1 MVSYKSSCLL
11 DLNVMWTKVAS
22 MVKIEL
28 IYMAVV
34 FVFC

>member
-1 MVSYKSSCLL
+1 MVSFKSSSLL
-11 DLNVMWTKVAS
+11 DFYLIVTKVTS
-22 MVKIEL
+22 MDKVEL

>member
-1 MVSYKSSCLL
+1 LIV
-11 DLNVMWTKVAS
+11 TKVTS
-22 MVKIEL
+22 MDKVEL